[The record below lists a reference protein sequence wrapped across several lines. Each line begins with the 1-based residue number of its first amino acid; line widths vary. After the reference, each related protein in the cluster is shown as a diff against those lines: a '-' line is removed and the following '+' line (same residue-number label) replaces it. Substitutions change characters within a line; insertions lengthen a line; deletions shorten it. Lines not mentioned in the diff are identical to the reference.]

1 MNGNAQTIE
10 FESRVEELKKV
21 RGDHVSI
28 AEVAEVVE
36 SIMAT
41 IEGDVTGLDLRVYKE
56 LDSIANY
63 IQAAKSEIV
72 ELCPDDIREQHLPA
86 ASDEL
91 DAIVQATEEATGN
104 ILDAAE
110 KIDNEGNRLGLKEV
124 SDQVIRIFEACS
136 FQDITGQRI
145 SKVVGTLKHIEE
157 RVDRLVK
164 AFGAQMQGKKMRPE
178 QCDSPE
184 EDWEKSLLSGP
195 QLPTEANKQAEI
207 DALLA
212 SFD

>member
-1 MNGNAQTIE
+1 MNGSAQPID
-10 FESRVEELKKV
+10 FESRVEELKKE

-56 LDSIANY
+56 LDSIAHY

-86 ASDEL
+86 ASDEF
-91 DAIVQATEEATGN
+91 DAIVKATEEATGN

-110 KIDNEGNRLGLKEV
+110 KIDNEGNRLGLKEI

-157 RVDRLVK
+157 RVDRLVH
-164 AFGAQMQGKKMRPE
+164 AFGAQMQGKKMRQE
-178 QCDSPE
+178 QSE
-184 EDWEKSLLSGP
+184 SATEDWEKSLLSSP